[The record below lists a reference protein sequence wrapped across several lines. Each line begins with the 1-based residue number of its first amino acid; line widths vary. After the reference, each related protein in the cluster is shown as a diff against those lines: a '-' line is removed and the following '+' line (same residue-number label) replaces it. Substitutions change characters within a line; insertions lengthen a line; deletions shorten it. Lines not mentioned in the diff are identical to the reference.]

1 MAALADV
8 VRRLVDLTVTCD
20 VPADEV
26 QSIVHE
32 LQASADRLAQ
42 HVPTPPHARYLVAPA
57 PAGSDPATMH
67 DSMPYDVVIGRYN
80 PLALP
85 LALEATARGARGTG
99 RFTKP
104 YEGGPGWVH
113 GAVIAAAFDIVLT
126 AANRLEGAAGPTRQL
141 SMRFRGPTRIDEEC
155 LLEAWVDHRDGNRVV
170 SKGRLLQGEVTT
182 VEAEGEFAVMDP
194 ERIGR

>member
-57 PAGSDPATMH
+57 PAGSDPGSRRSGGATCRPV
-67 DSMPYDVVIGRYN
+67 SCY
-80 PLALP
+80 PLP
-85 LALEATARGARGTG
+85 PTATANTCSDGTRAAGTG
-99 RFTKP
+99 ALTSGRITVWMVFVDSSATVARNTNT
-104 YEGGPGWVH
+104 GW
-113 GAVIAAAFDIVLT
+113 
-126 AANRLEGAAGPTRQL
+126 L
-141 SMRFRGPTRIDEEC
+141 SLP
-155 LLEAWVDHRDGNRVV
+155 V
-170 SKGRLLQGEVTT
+170 GRL
-182 VEAEGEFAVMDP
+182 
-194 ERIGR
+194 R

>member
-1 MAALADV
+1 MTDPQRRPSPHPSLAGREIDMAALADV

-113 GAVIAAAFDIVLT
+113 GAVIAADSSPCGSGVRRASTRSVSSKPGSTIAT
-126 AANRLEGAAGPTRQL
+126 ATG
-141 SMRFRGPTRIDEEC
+141 S
-155 LLEAWVDHRDGNRVV
+155 
-170 SKGRLLQGEVTT
+170 
-182 VEAEGEFAVMDP
+182 
-194 ERIGR
+194 